1 MSSYKE
7 PLNIVKNVR
16 CDSGI
21 EEGSEISLYYDPM
34 ICKLVTYGPDRQSAL
49 NTMSEALDNYVIR
62 GVTNN
67 ISLLRDI
74 VTEKNFVKGD
84 ISTAYLTKIY
94 PDGFKG
100 KTLDVKQKNSLIA
113 LAAIIYS
120 KEILRSREFLNSA
133 SMLGNNPN
141 TTFEFVVVDNEN
153 NHACKVTKKENV
165 FVLEL
170 NGNTHLEINDSFK
183 LSDEIINIKLNN
195 ESDEKL
201 TMQLISKESSGAI
214 SLQYLGTKFK
224 LHVYTKNSF
233 DKLKYM
239 KPKPKIDLSSQIL
252 SPMPGIVKSIA
263 VQVGQK
269 VLEGHEIC
277 TVEAMKMQNKLNAS
291 KTGIVIEMFI
301 LF

>member
-1 MSSYKE
+1 LSSYKE
-7 PLNIVKNVR
+7 PLNIVENVR

-49 NTMSEALDNYVIR
+49 NTMSRALDNYVIR

-74 VTEKNFVKGD
+74 VTEDNFVKGD

-94 PDGFKG
+94 PEGFKG
-100 KTLDVKQKNSLIA
+100 KTLNAQQKNNLIA
-113 LAAIIYS
+113 LAAIVYS

-133 SMLGNNPN
+133 SMLGSKPN
-141 TTFEFVVVDNEN
+141 KTFEFVVVENEQ
-153 NHACKVTKKENV
+153 NHSVRITKRDDS
-165 FVLEL
+165 FEL
-170 NGNTHLEINDSFK
+170 NINGNTDIKINDSFN
-183 LSDEIINIKLNN
+183 LSDEIININLNGQT
-195 ESDEKL
+195 DDQL
-201 TMQLISKESSGAI
+201 TMQLISKESNGAI

-224 LHVYTKNSF
+224 LQVYTKNSF

-263 VQVGQK
+263 VTVGQK

-291 KTGIVIEMFI
+291 KTGIVINI
-301 LF
+301 

>member
-1 MSSYKE
+1 M
-7 PLNIVKNVR
+7 R

-74 VTEKNFVKGD
+74 VTEEHFVKGD
-84 ISTAYLTKIY
+84 ISTAYLGKIY

-100 KTLDVKQKNSLIA
+100 KNLNAKQKNSLLA
-113 LAAIIYS
+113 LSAIVYS

-133 SMLGNNPN
+133 SMLGSKPN
-141 TTFEFVVVDNEN
+141 TSFELVIVEN
-153 NHACKVTKKENV
+153 
-165 FVLEL
+165 
-170 NGNTHLEINDSFK
+170 EINHTCHISKAKDHFEITINGDIQLRIEDSFT
-183 LSDEIINIKLNN
+183 LADEVIHIKLND
-195 ESDEKL
+195 EPEKL
-201 TMQLISKESSGAI
+201 TMQLISKEPNGTI
-214 SLQYLGTKFK
+214 NLQYLGTKFK
-224 LHVYTKNSF
+224 LQVYTKNSF

-239 KPKPKIDLSSQIL
+239 KPKPKIDLSSHIL

-263 VQVGQK
+263 VEVGQK
-269 VLEGHEIC
+269 VIEGSEIC

-291 KTGIVIEMFI
+291 KTGIVTQFLLPYKIK
-301 LF
+301 